1 MGPSGR
7 IRGIHG
13 QGGPASHGPGRP
25 PALDMEP
32 VLDIAPAYGIGFL
45 VPGPEAP
52 DENHSR

>member
-1 MGPSGR
+1 MAKAAPR
-7 IRGIHG
+7 LTD
-13 QGGPASHGPGRP
+13 PADP
-25 PALDMEP
+25 PALDMEQ